1 MRGLITGGN
10 GFIGAWIAKRLA
22 VRGVALRVFDIAE
35 NRRHKTA
42 VRSQSG

>member
-1 MRGLITGGN
+1 MGGLITGGN

-22 VRGVALRVFDIAE
+22 ARGVALRVLGIAE
-35 NRRHKTA
+35 NPRHKTA